1 MILAQSCSR
10 WVIIAAG
17 LTIKIV
23 NTGNQTV
30 PLTIALDDQ
39 AYQKVNATTLQN
51 DDPNAFNTVEQQDAV
66 VPKALTDG
74 QLPIRGS
81 MGFTWTVP
89 VFSSTVIQFDK

>member
-1 MILAQSCSR
+1 
-10 WVIIAAG
+10 
-17 LTIKIV
+17 LTI
-23 NTGNQTV
+23 T
-30 PLTIALDDQ
+30 LDDQ
-39 AYQKVNATTLQN
+39 SYQKVNATTLQS
-51 DDPNAFNTVEQQDAV
+51 DDPNAFNTVEQQAAV